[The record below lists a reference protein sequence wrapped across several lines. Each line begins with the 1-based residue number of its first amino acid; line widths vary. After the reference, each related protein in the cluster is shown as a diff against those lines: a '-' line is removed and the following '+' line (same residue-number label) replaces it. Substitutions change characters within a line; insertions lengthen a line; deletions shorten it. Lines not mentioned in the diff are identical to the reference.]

1 MSARRSP
8 RITTRRDLDTLR
20 TESPLVGCQKKEEE
34 RDTNASTDAK
44 DGATSVSNVD
54 GVIKEKN
61 KKSFSK
67 ADSSTPE
74 KERRRSR
81 RLNSPK
87 VPDDGL
93 THASQLPELSK
104 CNTRERSLR
113 ENTQVTSDA
122 CTFKNHGN
130 MEMLIQDSKAIMKAA
145 VLPSIEKSSKTR
157 TKTSE
162 SLQVRELRKI
172 EDYWTRKSPV
182 TDSSPRL
189 RSSSKAHNG
198 NQQAH
203 VESTHMSNLRDV
215 ETLCSSTDP
224 AENDDLNQ
232 VNVQQDSTSL
242 PESPVPKRISQRFIE
257 NKANVQ
263 AFSETC
269 SQYTESTDLKDNQKD
284 SLKLSPCDHSENRKL
299 RTRLLDTQHSKP
311 DTPTDNNNKQIDT
324 QNNLTKPVSTRLR
337 SVKQQSP
344 NRNIPDV
351 EALRTEHKT
360 MTDVEIKHETAE
372 NELVTLC
379 RSNYHPTL
387 EELSTKDLAES
398 DSEDDDYLPPRKK
411 LRSEVTTD
419 ELWEGFPLTFSFKR
433 LAPIRKQG
441 SDNLDNNVE
450 DLPNT
455 STAINKQVDEI
466 KELYEDNDRDK
477 TNKVACVYG
486 SDDHMSLKSMLKSS
500 IDGKQ
505 LDEKRMSQYLGK
517 NMPWLRNR
525 QVNSL
530 LDNTKQKNK
539 PQFNQETTKSSE
551 STSKDTPLSQNTR
564 EKIKLTPEDVL
575 ESSTEIC
582 KGQKSTKKLK
592 YAISPPVS
600 TLKRS
605 TRLQERLGQN
615 SLTPE
620 ESPCKEPQI
629 VSTTDSQQPPIS
641 ESALSTGL
649 RKDILKAK
657 EITFT
662 SDDTG
667 NTLQHEQQQKS
678 FEYTKL
684 KEVDR
689 KDMSILEILTHDFS
703 EKMSSTSLISND
715 LEANG
720 TLINLKNKE
729 KEVNDSGLHEAN
741 VSMSGSTTDQ
751 MASESISETLSN
763 LLKPK
768 SSKETTELDANSG
781 AVISTI
787 TGVPCEIKS
796 TIINADTTILS
807 DNCRETTKID
817 RTTRPEQVESSILDD
832 TLEYTLSEN
841 QEKMTSL
848 DLTRLKQ
855 VKDTT
860 KSDKRLTDSFEHT
873 NVKRK
878 VPPLRIKLKPE
889 SSSQRKKPLKDTKEK
904 SKSSNSSVKLKKNIS
919 KDDSERKDPKTP
931 KSDSRQRKDQ
941 SDTPKEQVQ
950 NELIKIKKKSKQ
962 SSKRKKR

>member
-1 MSARRSP
+1 M
-8 RITTRRDLDTLR
+8 
-20 TESPLVGCQKKEEE
+20 
-34 RDTNASTDAK
+34 NASTDAK
-44 DGATSVSNVD
+44 EDATSESNV
-54 GVIKEKN
+54 GEVVKEKT

-87 VPDDGL
+87 VPDDCL
-93 THASQLPELSK
+93 THTSQLPELSK
-104 CNTRERSLR
+104 CITSERSLK

-122 CTFKNHGN
+122 CTFLNHDN

-145 VLPSIEKSSKTR
+145 VLPSIEKSSKSR

-198 NQQAH
+198 NQQPH
-203 VESTHMSNLRDV
+203 EEIIHMSNLRDA
-215 ETLCSSTDP
+215 ETLCSLTDP
-224 AENDDLNQ
+224 VENDDLNQ
-232 VNVQQDSTSL
+232 VNSQQDFTSL
-242 PESPVPKRISQRFIE
+242 PESPVPKRISQRFKE
-257 NKANVQ
+257 NKANIQ

-299 RTRLLDTQHSKP
+299 RTRLLDN
-311 DTPTDNNNKQIDT
+311 TPTDNNNKQIDT
-324 QNNLTKPVSTRLR
+324 QDNLAKPVSTRLR
-337 SVKQQSP
+337 SVKQQSL

-351 EALRTEHKT
+351 EALPTENKT

-379 RSNYHPTL
+379 HSNYHPPL
-387 EELSTKDLAES
+387 EELSTKDLEES

-433 LAPIRKQG
+433 LAPIRKQE

-450 DLPNT
+450 DQPNT
-455 STAINKQVDEI
+455 STAINNQVDENE
-466 KELYEDNDRDK
+466 ELYENNDRDK
-477 TNKVACVYG
+477 TTKVAKVYG
-486 SDDHMSLKSMLKSS
+486 SDDHISLKSMLKSNINS
-500 IDGKQ
+500 KQ
-505 LDEKRMSQYLGK
+505 FDEKRMAQYLCK

-530 LDNTKQKNK
+530 LDKTKQKNK
-539 PQFNQETTKSSE
+539 PQSNQEMTKYSE
-551 STSKDTPLSQNTR
+551 STSKDTPLSQNTP
-564 EKIKLTPEDVL
+564 EKIKLTSEDVL
-575 ESSTEIC
+575 ELSTEIC
-582 KGQKSTKKLK
+582 KGQNSTKKRK
-592 YAISPPVS
+592 YAILPPVS

-620 ESPCKEPQI
+620 ESPCKEPEI

-649 RKDILKAK
+649 RKDILTAK

-678 FEYTKL
+678 FDHTKL

-729 KEVNDSGLHEAN
+729 KEVNESGLHEAN

-751 MASESISETLSN
+751 MATESISETLSN

-768 SSKETTELDANSG
+768 RSKETTEMVKSDSDSA
-781 AVISTI
+781 AVISTTT
-787 TGVPCEIKS
+787 TGMSNEMKKTLV
-796 TIINADTTILS
+796 NATTIMS
-807 DNCRETTKID
+807 DNCKETTKMEHS
-817 RTTRPEQVESSILDD
+817 TRSEPVESSILDD
-832 TLEYTLSEN
+832 TLEYTLSEK
-841 QEKMTSL
+841 QEKMTTP

-855 VKDTT
+855 VKDTI
-860 KSDKRLTDSFEHT
+860 KSDKHLTDSFEHI

-889 SSSQRKKPLKDTKEK
+889 SSSQRKKTLKDSKEK
-904 SKSSNSSVKLKKNIS
+904 CKSSNSSVKLKEHIS
-919 KDDSERKDPKTP
+919 IVGSEKKGPKTP
-931 KSDSRQRKDQ
+931 KSNSHQRKDQ
-941 SDTPKEQVQ
+941 SDTPKEQVKK
-950 NELIKIKKKSKQ
+950 ELIKTKKKSKQ
-962 SSKRKKR
+962 SSKRKKRSF

>member
-8 RITTRRDLDTLR
+8 RITTRRDPDTLR

-203 VESTHMSNLRDV
+203 EESTHMSNLRDV

-387 EELSTKDLAES
+387 EALSTKDLAES

-441 SDNLDNNVE
+441 SDNSDNNVE
-450 DLPNT
+450 DVPNT
-455 STAINKQVDEI
+455 STEINNQVDDNE
-466 KELYEDNDRDK
+466 ELYEDNDRDK
-477 TNKVACVYG
+477 TNKRANV
-486 SDDHMSLKSMLKSS
+486 DDHMSLKSMLKSK

-505 LDEKRMSQYLGK
+505 FDEKRMSQYLGK

-539 PQFNQETTKSSE
+539 PQSSQETIKSSE
-551 STSKDTPLSQNTR
+551 SPSKDTPLSQNTP

-575 ESSTEIC
+575 ELSTEIC
-582 KGQKSTKKLK
+582 KGHNSTKKRK

-615 SLTPE
+615 LLTPE
-620 ESPCKEPQI
+620 ESSCKQPQND
-629 VSTTDSQQPPIS
+629 STTDSQQPPIS
-641 ESALSTGL
+641 ESALSTGPW
-649 RKDILKAK
+649 KDILTAK
-657 EITFT
+657 ESTFT
-662 SDDTG
+662 SEDTG
-667 NTLQHEQQQKS
+667 NILQRELDKQQQKS

-703 EKMSSTSLISND
+703 EKMSSTSLTSND

-720 TLINLKNKE
+720 TQINFKSKE
-729 KEVNDSGLHEAN
+729 KEGNDSGLHEAN
-741 VSMSGSTTDQ
+741 MSMSGSTTDQ

-763 LLKPK
+763 LLKHK
-768 SSKETTELDANSG
+768 SSNETTELDADSG

-787 TGVPCEIKS
+787 TGVSCETKS
-796 TIINADTTILS
+796 TLINANTTIMS
-807 DNCRETTKID
+807 DNCKETTKMD
-817 RTTRPEQVESSILDD
+817 HSTRQEPVQSSILDD
-832 TLEYTLSEN
+832 TLEYTFSEN
-841 QEKMTSL
+841 QEKMTTP

-860 KSDKRLTDSFEHT
+860 KSDNLLTDSFEHI

-889 SSSQRKKPLKDTKEK
+889 SSSQRKKTLKDTKERC
-904 SKSSNSSVKLKKNIS
+904 KSSKSSVKLKEHIS
-919 KDDSERKDPKTP
+919 KVDSEKKGPKTP

-941 SDTPKEQVQ
+941 SDTPTEQDKK
-950 NELIKIKKKSKQ
+950 ELIKIKKKSKQ

>member
-1 MSARRSP
+1 M
-8 RITTRRDLDTLR
+8 
-20 TESPLVGCQKKEEE
+20 
-34 RDTNASTDAK
+34 
-44 DGATSVSNVD
+44 
-54 GVIKEKN
+54 
-61 KKSFSK
+61 
-67 ADSSTPE
+67 
-74 KERRRSR
+74 
-81 RLNSPK
+81 
-87 VPDDGL
+87 
-93 THASQLPELSK
+93 
-104 CNTRERSLR
+104 
-113 ENTQVTSDA
+113 TSDA
-122 CTFKNHGN
+122 CTFQDHGN
-130 MEMLIQDSKAIMKAA
+130 MEIVIQDSKAIMKGN
-145 VLPSIEKSSKTR
+145 VLPSIEKSSKSR

-189 RSSSKAHNG
+189 RSSSKAHSG
-198 NQQAH
+198 NQKPH
-203 VESTHMSNLRDV
+203 EENTHMSNLRDA
-215 ETLCSSTDP
+215 ETLCGSTDP
-224 AENDDLNQ
+224 VENDDLNQ
-232 VNVQQDSTSL
+232 VNVQQDFTSL
-242 PESPVPKRISQRFIE
+242 PESPVPKRISQRFKE
-257 NKANVQ
+257 NKANIQV
-263 AFSETC
+263 FSATC

-284 SLKLSPCDHSENRKL
+284 GLKLLPCDHSDYRKL

-311 DTPTDNNNKQIDT
+311 DTSTDNNNKQIATLD
-324 QNNLTKPVSTRLR
+324 NLAKPVSTRLR
-337 SVKQQSP
+337 SVKQQSL
-344 NRNIPDV
+344 NKNIPDV
-351 EALRTEHKT
+351 EELKRGIEHKT
-360 MTDVEIKHETAE
+360 LTDVEIKHETADDK
-372 NELVTLC
+372 LVTLC
-379 RSNYHPTL
+379 HSNDHPTL

-433 LAPIRKQG
+433 LAPIRKQE

-450 DLPNT
+450 DQPNT
-455 STAINKQVDEI
+455 STAKNNQVDVNE
-466 KELYEDNDRDK
+466 ELYEDNDKEK
-477 TNKVACVYG
+477 TNKMANVYG
-486 SDDHMSLKSMLKSS
+486 LDDHMSLKSMLKSN
-500 IDGKQ
+500 IDSKQ
-505 LDEKRMSQYLGK
+505 FDEQRMSQYLGK
-517 NMPWLRNR
+517 NMPWLRNK

-539 PQFNQETTKSSE
+539 PQSKQETTKSSE
-551 STSKDTPLSQNTR
+551 STSKDTPLSQNTP
-564 EKIKLTPEDVL
+564 EKIKLTMEDVL
-575 ESSTEIC
+575 EFSTEKC
-582 KGQKSTKKLK
+582 KGQKSSKKRK
-592 YAISPPVS
+592 YAISPAVS

-615 SLTPE
+615 PLTPE

-641 ESALSTGL
+641 ESALSTGS
-649 RKDILKAK
+649 RKDILTAK

-667 NTLQHEQQQKS
+667 NTLQHELDKQQQKS

-703 EKMSSTSLISND
+703 EKLSSTSLNSND
-715 LEANG
+715 LDANG
-720 TLINLKNKE
+720 TQINFKSKE
-729 KEVNDSGLHEAN
+729 EECNDSGLHEAKM
-741 VSMSGSTTDQ
+741 SMSGSTTDQ

-768 SSKETTELDANSG
+768 SSKETTEMIKLDTDSA
-781 AVISTI
+781 AVISTTT
-787 TGVPCEIKS
+787 TGMSNEMES
-796 TIINADTTILS
+796 TLVNDTTIMS
-807 DNCRETTKID
+807 HNCKETTKMD
-817 RTTRPEQVESSILDD
+817 RSTRPESVESSILDD

-841 QEKMTSL
+841 QEKRTTP

-860 KSDKRLTDSFEHT
+860 KSDQHLTDSVEHI

-889 SSSQRKKPLKDTKEK
+889 SSSHRKKTLKDTKEK
-904 SKSSNSSVKLKKNIS
+904 CKSSNSSVKLKDHIS
-919 KDDSERKDPKTP
+919 KVDSEKKGPKTP

-941 SDTPKEQVQ
+941 SDTPKEQEKK
-950 NELIKIKKKSKQ
+950 ELIKIKKKSKQ